1 MNDALQV
8 AIAKIIA
15 KDLPELATG
24 SYEIDQTV
32 TLHVK
37 GTVKKGADCEYTP
50 TVSVPLKA
58 TVALLLNKMGFQRDR
73 AAELLVEAMTE
84 ALEWERLGE
93 ETIVERLA
101 DVDAA
106 MERVQQ
112 ITAQLPKQLR
122 KGATTVKGT
131 VVVEVVA
138 EPVSEAVAA

>member
-37 GTVKKGADCEYTP
+37 GTV
-50 TVSVPLKA
+50 
-58 TVALLLNKMGFQRDR
+58 
-73 AAELLVEAMTE
+73 
-84 ALEWERLGE
+84 
-93 ETIVERLA
+93 
-101 DVDAA
+101 
-106 MERVQQ
+106 
-112 ITAQLPKQLR
+112 
-122 KGATTVKGT
+122 
-131 VVVEVVA
+131 VVEVVA

>member
-112 ITAQLPKQLR
+112 ITAQIPKQVR
-122 KGATTVKGT
+122 KGATSVKGT
-131 VVVEVVA
+131 VEVVA